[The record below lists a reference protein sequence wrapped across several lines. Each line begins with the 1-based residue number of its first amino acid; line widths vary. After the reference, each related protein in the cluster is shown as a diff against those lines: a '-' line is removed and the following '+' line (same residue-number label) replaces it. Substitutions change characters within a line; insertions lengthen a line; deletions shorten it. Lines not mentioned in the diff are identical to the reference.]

1 MGGKPDLSEVPY
13 LGRRATTIMP
23 FRFPKLGRTTGLFL
37 GLVAVLGVG
46 VVLFDW
52 NWFRHPIERY
62 LIDRSHREVRIGDL
76 HVDLGFSLEPT
87 VRVRDVHIE
96 NAPWAS
102 KEPAAVV
109 GEASFTFSLRSLW
122 EGRPVISRLVL
133 IDADV
138 QLERHADGLR
148 NWRLRNPDDRGP
160 GRVKVLRI
168 EPHRTKIR
176 FIRGDIDLDVVVAA
190 SEAAASARPPD
201 ELHPTR
207 IDFKG
212 AFGGTQFSGEAL
224 TGARLTFLETGES
237 FPVRGHAS
245 AGKSRL
251 DVDGTVADLFR
262 PSAIN
267 AKVRLAGPSLSNLPP
282 FLRIS
287 LPASRPYE
295 FEARVRR
302 VERDTSFQE
311 VRGRIGNTAVAG
323 DFSVDLSKAR
333 PMLQAAL
340 RSESADLAD
349 LGLLVGVGHSPDKA
363 ADRKGAARDEAGP
376 ARKDSRPD
384 DAKPRTPERLFSDQ
398 TFNGERLK
406 TLDAHVTL
414 DVGMLK
420 AAELPELESVRVTAD
435 LDDGVLVMKPVN
447 IGLAGGHV
455 VGLFTFDGRQKAL
468 SSHAK
473 VDFQNMRIEKLLG
486 RLPKGAESTGQ
497 IEGHFDL
504 KGRGDSVAKILAS
517 SSGSMAVSMAGGGI
531 SNLLDAKLGLNRG
544 KILRLSITGDRAI
557 GIHSAVVAFDFEKGL
572 GKSKT
577 ILLDTDQTRTEGAGI
592 IDLRDE
598 TVDVLLTP
606 HPKKPGL
613 FSMNSNIRVHGP
625 IRQPEFSVEA
635 REEEEQRK

>member
-1 MGGKPDLSEVPY
+1 
-13 LGRRATTIMP
+13 
-23 FRFPKLGRTTGLFL
+23 
-37 GLVAVLGVG
+37 
-46 VVLFDW
+46 
-52 NWFRHPIERY
+52 
-62 LIDRSHREVRIGDL
+62 
-76 HVDLGFSLEPT
+76 
-87 VRVRDVHIE
+87 
-96 NAPWAS
+96 
-102 KEPAAVV
+102 
-109 GEASFTFSLRSLW
+109 
-122 EGRPVISRLVL
+122 
-133 IDADV
+133 
-138 QLERHADGLR
+138 
-148 NWRLRNPDDRGP
+148 
-160 GRVKVLRI
+160 
-168 EPHRTKIR
+168 
-176 FIRGDIDLDVVVAA
+176 
-190 SEAAASARPPD
+190 
-201 ELHPTR
+201 
-207 IDFKG
+207 
-212 AFGGTQFSGEAL
+212 
-224 TGARLTFLETGES
+224 
-237 FPVRGHAS
+237 
-245 AGKSRL
+245 
-251 DVDGTVADLFR
+251 
-262 PSAIN
+262 
-267 AKVRLAGPSLSNLPP
+267 
-282 FLRIS
+282 LRIS

-302 VERDTSFQE
+302 VKRDTSFQE

-323 DFSVDLSKAR
+323 DFSVDQSKAR
-333 PMLQAAL
+333 PMLHADL
-340 RSESADLAD
+340 RSKSADLAD
-349 LGLLVGVGHSPDKA
+349 LGLLVGVGHSPDNA

-376 ARKDSRPD
+376 ARKDSS
-384 DAKPRTPERLFSDQ
+384 KRLFSDQ
-398 TFNGERLK
+398 TFDGEHLR
-406 TLDAHVTL
+406 TFDAHVTL
-414 DVGMLK
+414 DVGKLK

-435 LDDGVLVMKPVN
+435 LDDGVLVMKPIN

-468 SSHAK
+468 TSHAK
-473 VDFQNMRIEKLLG
+473 VDFQNMQIEKLLG

-592 IDLRDE
+592 INLRDE

-635 REEEEQRK
+635 REDEEQRK